1 MGIARHSF
9 ICMIACVSLTPF
21 LDTIASPVNKQANPV
36 STTTDS
42 NLLEGSWEYVFSSH
56 KASDIVDPSR
66 FVLIRTEQAIKQ
78 AKGATGANGT
88 AKASAATANKEA
100 VGPVESRPWAIRSGR
115 SENPL
120 RSLTRKIYL
129 EELKDDEDPYVIDTT
144 AYMGGL
150 WSVQRRYDVTGLTR
164 TAMDLGLKEKD
175 MKAFGMRIPL
185 KKQRKKAGSSE
196 GASGGKTGDEYLGK
210 AKVQVIYL
218 DGDLCITTTEQG
230 MEGPLLVYTKR
241 EFWTA
246 MRKSRFLL
254 ATASWVWSKQ
264 SPLRIRQR
272 LRSVLPFG
280 KSNQDA
286 SMLPNSLIP
295 GDQQLYTDEENRMML
310 QRTYADPSGSS
321 RLMVLK
327 MGEPLINADGTL
339 REDLADAW
347 DGESDPFVHLNPI
360 ERQKMIKGMTIEAIE
375 AAGKAQRDANKR
387 SGGRYRQNT
396 PIDRSFRKKVK
407 KERSFKKPQ

>member
-1 MGIARHSF
+1 MCIARHSF
-9 ICMIACVSLTPF
+9 ICMIACISLTPF

-230 MEGPLLVYTKR
+230 M
-241 EFWTA
+241 
-246 MRKSRFLL
+246 S
-254 ATASWVWSKQ
+254 
-264 SPLRIRQR
+264 
-272 LRSVLPFG
+272 
-280 KSNQDA
+280 
-286 SMLPNSLIP
+286 
-295 GDQQLYTDEENRMML
+295 
-310 QRTYADPSGSS
+310 AD
-321 RLMVLK
+321 
-327 MGEPLINADGTL
+327 
-339 REDLADAW
+339 
-347 DGESDPFVHLNPI
+347 
-360 ERQKMIKGMTIEAIE
+360 
-375 AAGKAQRDANKR
+375 
-387 SGGRYRQNT
+387 
-396 PIDRSFRKKVK
+396 
-407 KERSFKKPQ
+407 

>member
-1 MGIARHSF
+1 M
-9 ICMIACVSLTPF
+9 
-21 LDTIASPVNKQANPV
+21 

-42 NLLEGSWEYVFSSH
+42 NLLEGSWEFVFSST

-66 FVLIRTEQAIKQ
+66 FVLIRTEQGSKQ
-78 AKGATGANGT
+78 ANANG
-88 AKASAATANKEA
+88 KNKVSVASANKEA
-100 VGPVESRPWAIRSGR
+100 VGPVESRPWAIRSGQ

-129 EELKDDEDPYVIDTT
+129 EELKDDEDPYVVDTT
-144 AYMGGL
+144 SYMGGL
-150 WSVQRRYDVTGLTR
+150 WSVQRKYDVTALSR
-164 TAMDLGLKEKD
+164 TALDLGLKEKD
-175 MKAFGMRIPL
+175 MKAFGLRIPL
-185 KKQRKKAGSSE
+185 KKQKKKEG
-196 GASGGKTGDEYLGK
+196 GASVAGGKVGDEYLGK

-218 DGDLCITTTEQG
+218 DSDLCITTTERG

-246 MRKSRFLL
+246 MRKSKFLL
-254 ATASWVWSKQ
+254 ATAAWVWSKQ

-272 LRSVLPFG
+272 IGRVISFG
-280 KSNQDA
+280 RKSGQDA
-286 SMLPNSLIP
+286 SQLPGALIP
-295 GDQQLYTDEENRMML
+295 EDQQAYTDEENRVML

-339 REDLADAW
+339 REDLTDAW
-347 DGESDPFVHLNPI
+347 DGDSDPFVHLDPI
-360 ERQKMIKGMTIEAIE
+360 ERQKMMKGMTIEAIE

-396 PIDRSFRKKVK
+396 PIDRSFKKKVN